1 MLASASRG
9 TRVNHGRGGVIE
21 SCSPSGMN
29 RKLRACIS
37 KCKQEA
43 ESVNWKG
50 GGEAINSQSS
60 PPVTHFLPQGW

>member
-21 SCSPSGMN
+21 SCWPRGMN

-50 GGEAINSQSS
+50 G
-60 PPVTHFLPQGW
+60 VKL